1 MGKLI
6 YVKLSRK
13 NVTVKRLKKILLF
26 SCFLMNGIVNSD
38 VRFDIKGANDYLIS
52 SKSSCCGRGDK
63 VDKIIFE

>member
-26 SCFLMNGIVNSD
+26 SCVLMNGIVNSD
-38 VRFDIKGANDYLIS
+38 VRFDIKGTNDYLIS
-52 SKSSCCGRGDK
+52 SKSSCCGWGDK

>member
-38 VRFDIKGANDYLIS
+38 VRFDIKGTNDYLIS